1 VTEHRRWFA
10 SYPEDVPKTLVPYPE
25 VSAFSMLQGAAERH
39 PDKPAIAWFGRHISY
54 LRLRQETERFAAV
67 LAGLGVDKGARVGLV
82 LPNCPEYV
90 IAYYAALRLGAI
102 VVGNNPLYTQREL
115 EHQLKDAGC
124 DVVVV
129 LEQLYP
135 NVEAVRGDVGIRDV
149 IVTKLNH
156 YMKFPLNLLAPF
168 KFRKDARHEGK
179 PWPPVPKGAPVKWW
193 GDLMKAAGPTPPP
206 AVIDPKTDPAG
217 FIYTGGTTGLS
228 KGAMLSHFNIVANA
242 MQSAAWFPDLKDGED
257 ALMCVLPFFHSYG
270 MTVEMNLSVFR
281 AAKMI
286 LVPRFELHMVL
297 REIQREKP
305 TLFPGVPRLYIGLNE
320 APESRKYDLRSIKA
334 CLSGAAPLPAAVAD
348 KFEALTGARLLY
360 GFHQIG
366 GTRYDLP
373 AGWAET
379 CRETVAHIE
388 RRIEEYEAVLEG
400 NTVFLVRTQGVGVI
414 SPELAQEVG
423 VSGPLLRG
431 SGIAHDIR
439 RAEPYSAYEDFA
451 FDVPVETAGDC
462 HARYRVRMQEFRQA
476 IRIVRQVLDGLPE
489 GPISSRPGVKSVG
502 QVKLPKG
509 EAYARVEG
517 PRGEVGIYL
526 VSDGTTKPYRMKW
539 RGASF
544 SNLAVAG
551 HILPGHKVADAVAIL
566 GSIDPVFGEVD
577 R

>member
-39 PDKPAIAWFGRHISY
+39 PGKPAIAWFGRHMSY
-54 LRLRQETERFAAV
+54 LRLRRETERFAAV
-67 LAGLGVDKGARVGLV
+67 LAGLGVEKGDRVGLV

-90 IAYYAALRLGAI
+90 IAYYGALRLGAI
-102 VVGNNPLYTQREL
+102 VVGNNPLYTRREL

-135 NVEAVRGDVGIRDV
+135 NVEAVRADVGVREV

-156 YMKFPLNLLAPF
+156 YMRFPLNLLAPI
-168 KFRKDARHEGK
+168 KFRRDARHEGK
-179 PWPPVPKGAPVKWW
+179 PWPPVPKGARVRWW
-193 GDLMKAAGPTPPP
+193 GDLMKAAGPVPPP
-206 AVIDPKTDPAG
+206 AVVDPRSDPAG

-297 REIQREKP
+297 KEIQREKP
-305 TLFPGVPRLYIGLNE
+305 TLFPGVPRLYIALNE

-348 KFEALTGARLLY
+348 KFEALTGARLREGYGLTETGPVTHANPIYGKAKFGSIGLPIPDTDCRIADLDDPDHEMGVGERGELAIRGPQVMLGYWKRPEETALMIRNEWLY
-360 GFHQIG
+360 TGDIAVMDEEGYFSIVDRRKEMIIVSGFNVYP
-366 GTRYDLP
+366 T
-373 AGWAET
+373 E
-379 CRETVAHIE
+379 V
-388 RRIEEYEAVLEG
+388 EAVLFKHPKVSKVCVLGVPDATTGEAVKAYIVLREG
-400 NTVFLVRTQGVGVI
+400 ERAT
-414 SPELAQEVG
+414 PEEILEWCRDPEHG
-423 VSGPLLRG
+423 LTG
-431 SGIAHDIR
+431 
-439 RAEPYSAYEDFA
+439 
-451 FDVPVETAGDC
+451 
-462 HARYRVRMQEFRQA
+462 YRVPKLIEFR
-476 IRIVRQVLDGLPE
+476 DSLPE
-489 GPISSRPGVKSVG
+489 TLVG
-502 QVKLPKG
+502 KVLR
-509 EAYARVEG
+509 RVLLEEE
-517 PRGEVGIYL
+517 RQ
-526 VSDGTTKPYRMKW
+526 KAA
-539 RGASF
+539 AS
-544 SNLAVAG
+544 
-551 HILPGHKVADAVAIL
+551 
-566 GSIDPVFGEVD
+566 GS
-577 R
+577 